1 MQNRMKTALIT
12 GASDGIGE
20 QAARIL
26 AGKGWQVAIIGR
38 NPEKTRKVAQGLGA
52 LYYIADFSRLSEVRT
67 LANQLLRDFAHIDL
81 LANNAGG
88 IFSKQPLTKDGHEI
102 TFQVN
107 HLAHFL
113 LTQLLLERLT
123 VSKAMV
129 INTSSA
135 AHRAP
140 GLDFDLADVVRPKR
154 YSQFRAYGNAK
165 LANILFTR
173 ELHRRYGSQGLS
185 AAAFHPGIVAT
196 SFAKNIRSPMRLAY
210 HTVLS
215 KLLGMKSPEEGAA
228 TLVWLAEGQPG
239 KDWQPGGYYVGCR
252 AADPS
257 KTAQDEELAGKLWD
271 MSAMLCR
278 EPQES
283 EQADG

>member
-1 MQNRMKTALIT
+1 MRNRMKTALIT

-20 QAARIL
+20 QTARIL

-38 NPEKTRKVAQGLGA
+38 NPEKTRKVAQDLGA
-52 LYYIADFSRLSEVRT
+52 LCYIADFSRLSEVRT
-67 LANQLLRDFAHIDL
+67 LADQLLRDFSHIDL

-88 IFSKQPLTKDGHEI
+88 IFSKQPLTPDGHEI

-113 LTQLLLERLT
+113 LTHLLLERLT

-135 AHRAP
+135 AHRTP
-140 GLDFDLADVVRPKR
+140 GKDFDPGDMVDPKR
-154 YSQFRAYGNAK
+154 YSQFQAYGNAK

-173 ELHRRYGSQGLS
+173 ELHRRYGSLGLS
-185 AAAFHPGIVAT
+185 AAAFHPGVVAT
-196 SFAKNIRSPMRLAY
+196 SFAKNIRSPIRLAY

-215 KLLGMKSPEEGAA
+215 KLLHMKSPEEGAA

-239 KDWQPGGYYVGCR
+239 TDWQPGGYYVGCK

-257 KTAQDEELAGKLWD
+257 KTARDEGLAVKLWD
-271 MSAMLCR
+271 MSALLCNAVLKK
-278 EPQES
+278 EP
-283 EQADG
+283 AHA